1 MIRKVAREDYDIPLE
16 GRVLTKGKT
25 YECEEVQIDGRTYYY
40 LRDDLGDAATLSTTR
55 FLTTE
60 ETREMKL
67 KEMGI

>member
-1 MIRKVAREDYDIPLE
+1 MIRKIAREDYDIPWE
-16 GRVLTKGKT
+16 AVLTKGRT

-67 KEMGI
+67 NEMGI